1 MASGETEIPAALR
14 HVDVAAAD
22 RLLQALDH
30 HGIAYERR
38 RHEVPRHARHLA
50 ALWGVPLNETGRA
63 TLLKAGD
70 QAVLALVPADRK
82 ISAPRLRHLLGV
94 AELRV
99 LRGDRG
105 VGRLGWQGLPEPAGA
120 LPAVPEMFGA
130 SGLVER
136 LVLQAPR
143 LIVALGG
150 AYSIALAPADFV
162 QATHATVASFAGTTR
177 LLPEGGMLEDP
188 PPAS

>member
-1 MASGETEIPAALR
+1 VDTAAAERLLAAL
-14 HVDVAAAD
+14 DC
-22 RLLQALDH
+22 LGL
-30 HGIAYERR
+30 AYERR

-50 ALWGVPLNETGRA
+50 ALWGVPLHEAGRA
-63 TLLKAGD
+63 TLLEAD
-70 QAVLALVPADRK
+70 HRAVLALVSADRK
-82 ISAPRLRHLLGV
+82 ISAPRLRQLLGV

-130 SGLVER
+130 SALVER

-150 AYSIALAPADFV
+150 GSSIALAPADFV
-162 QATHATVASFAGTTR
+162 RATHATVASFAGTTR
-177 LLPEGGMLEDP
+177 LLPEGGLLEDP
-188 PPAS
+188 PPAG